1 MHSEDQ
7 IIHNLMHLWQIC

>member
-1 MHSEDQ
+1 MHSEDL